1 MICWSYKGLHGPCGW
16 GRIDFCHA
24 VISPH
29 GTWWPC
35 GHAVAFSLYFWQFVY
50 MFTNLFL
57 QRANLLLGNEL
68 ICYFGWCQSRAL
80 AMSPKLVFSGTSR
93 RNMVAAWPHFH
104 RMAAFS
110 PHETP
115 CSDVAASWTIVHI
128 SCRCGRKYRFP
139 SGRHAVLAAWG
150 KCHAVAHYWSY
161 LATGHNLHHLSL
173 TLAYHLLKISCAI
186 YLF

>member
-104 RMAAFS
+104 RMKPHAVMS
-110 PHETP
+110 PHHEQS
-115 CSDVAASWTIVHI
+115 CIYHADAAESTV
-128 SCRCGRKYRFP
+128 SL
-139 SGRHAVLAAWG
+139 LAAMQFWPHG
-150 KCHAVAHYWSY
+150 KNVMRSHT
-161 LATGHNLHHLSL
+161 TGHTWQLV
-173 TLAYHLLKISCAI
+173 TT
-186 YLF
+186 FTT